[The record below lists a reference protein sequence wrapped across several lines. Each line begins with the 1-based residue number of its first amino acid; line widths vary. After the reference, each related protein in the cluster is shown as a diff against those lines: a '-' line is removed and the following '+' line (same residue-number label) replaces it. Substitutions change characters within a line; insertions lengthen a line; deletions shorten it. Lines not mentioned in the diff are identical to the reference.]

1 MTTTDRT
8 LASLL
13 ATPERDAD
21 AAFVAQ
27 VEALVRY
34 DQRRAAARRSAF
46 KRIGIETAAAGA
58 MLTAFAA
65 AARIGAPSDLVP
77 LFSPAMAGLVAL
89 GVWAMVSLRVP
100 ARRSQAFG

>member
-8 LASLL
+8 LSSLL

-21 AAFVAQ
+21 AAFVSQ

-34 DQRRAAARRSAF
+34 DQLRLAARRSAF
-46 KRIGIETAAAGA
+46 RRIAIETAAAGA
-58 MLTAFAA
+58 MLVAFVA

-77 LFSPAMAGLVAL
+77 LFSPAMAGLIAL
-89 GVWAMVSLRVP
+89 GVWATVSLRLP
-100 ARRSQAFG
+100 ARRRQAFG